1 MEDNR
6 KNISELSF
14 PEDMADHDQV
24 VASLEGNGL
33 ELEDSLKQYER
44 GIGLLASL
52 KSRLDEAQQKVEVLM
67 GQLDASADDATTDT
81 TLS

>member
-1 MEDNR
+1 M
-6 KNISELSF
+6 
-14 PEDMADHDQV
+14 
-24 VASLEGNGL
+24 
-33 ELEDSLKQYER
+33 DSLKQYER
-44 GIGLLASL
+44 DVGLLASL